1 MSPFAAL
8 SGYVDCIHASSD
20 GTGSHLYC
28 LLSLSHWLGST
39 SPSWVLLLSCGYSS
53 LMVLMLAMMLLV
65 PHKSLLAFNSRLHMN
80 SNWMS
85 HDTTQDIGTMFIIAA
100 MTLSYTDMAVFSI
113 QTSCILKRS
122 SAACST
128 TQQCDCIYDGRDANG
143 SRYFYF
149 VFFLEYT
156 DCIFTTPNDFQHS
169 TKQQRL
175 CRLLSLAG
183 WTTVRFNIIMD
194 SSSNT
199 CDIAI
204 VLMMM
209 ATIVLTNSTV
219 PSSLLAHLFIAQLE
233 AVMALTH
240 IVTTPLVFGLL
251 NLSSWDTTCGDDIDT
266 LLLLFSTDTLNVF
279 LQWISDT

>member
-1 MSPFAAL
+1 
-8 SGYVDCIHASSD
+8 
-20 GTGSHLYC
+20 
-28 LLSLSHWLGST
+28 
-39 SPSWVLLLSCGYSS
+39 
-53 LMVLMLAMMLLV
+53 
-65 PHKSLLAFNSRLHMN
+65 MN
-80 SNWMS
+80 SGWMS
-85 HDTTQDIGTMFIIAA
+85 HVATQDTGTMFIITA

-128 TQQCDCIYDGRDANG
+128 TQQCDCIYDGRDTND
-143 SRYFYF
+143 SYCFYF
-149 VFFLEYT
+149 VYFLEYT

-204 VLMMM
+204 MRIMMV
-209 ATIVLTNSTV
+209 TIVLTNSTA
-219 PSSLLAHLFIAQLE
+219 PSSLLAHLLIAQLE
-233 AVMALTH
+233 AVMALTYN
-240 IVTTPLVFGLL
+240 VTTPLVFGLL
-251 NLSSWDTTCGDDIDT
+251 NLSSWDTACGDYI
-266 LLLLFSTDTLNVF
+266 LLTVLVVLH
-279 LQWISDT
+279 